1 MLKQILAA
9 AAALTLL
16 APIAA
21 QAQEVPS
28 YATVASTDQ
37 QIQGRV
43 TGFDGGYNLTVR
55 DDNGYLDNV
64 ALHDG
69 TIINPTGITLAP
81 GMVVSIL
88 GQNAGQYFAADE
100 VDTPYTIDAG
110 IPYYGGHPWSYYGP
124 TISLGF
130 FFGNT
135 GWWHHGY
142 VGYVH
147 GGYARGGYAYNAPT
161 HVTNIVNVHN
171 SVAPNRGFN
180 GNEGNFNRNV
190 NVGND
195 FNRNVNTGHNFNRG
209 GGTPARV
216 VPVAPAHTSAGFGG
230 QHFGG
235 TVARGGNGDHG
246 RR

>member
-28 YATVASTDQ
+28 YAVVASTDQ

-100 VDTPYTIDAG
+100 VDTPYTVDAG
-110 IPYYGGHPWSYYGP
+110 IPYYLGHPWSYYGP
-124 TISLGF
+124 AISLGF

-142 VGYVH
+142 VGYVRG
-147 GGYARGGYAYNAPT
+147 GGYGHNGYAYNAPE

-171 SVAPNRGFN
+171 DVTPNRGFN

-190 NVGND
+190 NTGN
-195 FNRNVNTGHNFNRG
+195 NFSHG
-209 GGTPARV
+209 GGAPARV
-216 VPVAPAHTSAGFGG
+216 VPVGPAHTAFSGG
-230 QHFGG
+230 ARFGG
-235 TVARGGNGDHG
+235 TVARGGSGHD